1 MKKSTLLSALALSAI
16 AALSLSACTAEETAG
31 GGGGGGDEATKTV
44 WYADVMD
51 SNPIAVAIAQ
61 GMNQTLAENDLKMV
75 RSLAIDTTTGNIDL
89 GAQAQGLTRAIAT
102 NPAAIAYFM
111 LDASAARP
119 QVEEAMG
126 KDIPVFA
133 AFGKPDFE
141 VNGYIALYDE
151 DQGYVSAKYLA
162 ENLEK
167 GDKVAILGG
176 PATQNV
182 LAEEKGAT
190 RALEEAGLEIVGDVE
205 QQRNLTDGAAGGKE
219 IMQGILQQNPD
230 VKGVWVYNDDSA
242 MGAIAAA
249 KQAGVKV
256 LFTSRNG
263 TSDAIAAVKAG
274 DLLGTCDI
282 QPAKL
287 GALLG
292 QAIADQVNG
301 TKKLTGSQQIEAP
314 SAEDCMV
321 TKDNVDEWKA
331 PEELIQYAEIPLG

>member
-16 AALSLSACTAEETAG
+16 AALSLSACTAEEAPTGDSETA
-31 GGGGGGDEATKTV
+31 KTV

-51 SNPIAVAIAQ
+51 SNPVAVAIAQ
-61 GMNQTLAENDLKMV
+61 GMNQTLDENGLKMV

-133 AFGKPDFE
+133 AFGRPDFD

-151 DQGYVSAKYLA
+151 EQGYVSAKYLA
-162 ENLEK
+162 EHLQK
-167 GDKVAILGG
+167 GDKVAVLGG

-249 KQAGVKV
+249 KQAGVEV
-256 LFTSRNG
+256 VFTSRNG
-263 TSDAIAAVKAG
+263 TTDAIAAIKAG

-282 QPAKL
+282 QPVKL
-287 GALLG
+287 GAMLG

-301 TKKLTGSQQIEAP
+301 KTSFSGSQQIDAP
-314 SAEDCMV
+314 PAEDCMV
-321 TKDNVDEWKA
+321 TKDNVDQWKA

>member
-1 MKKSTLLSALALSAI
+1 MKKSTLLSALTLSAI
-16 AALSLSACTAEETAG
+16 AALSLSACTAEETQAD
-31 GGGGGGDEATKTV
+31 GGDEATKTV

-51 SNPIAVAIAQ
+51 SNPVAVAIAQ

-119 QVEEAMG
+119 QVEEALG

-141 VNGYIALYDE
+141 VNGFIALYDE

-162 ENLEK
+162 DHLQG

-219 IMQGILQQNPD
+219 VMQGILQQNPD
-230 VKGVWVYNDDSA
+230 IKGVWVYNDDSA

-249 KQAGVKV
+249 KQAGVEV

-301 TKKLTGSQQIEAP
+301 TTTFTNSQQIDAP
-314 SAEDCMV
+314 PADDCMV
-321 TKDNVDEWKA
+321 TKDNVNEWKA

>member
-1 MKKSTLLSALALSAI
+1 MKKTTLLSALALSAV
-16 AALSLSACTAEETAG
+16 AALALSACTPEESPSTG
-31 GGGGGGDEATKTV
+31 GGGEEGGSKTV

-51 SNPIAVAIAQ
+51 SNPIATAISQ
-61 GMNQTLAENDLKMV
+61 GMNQTLEENGLTMV
-75 RSLAIDTTTGNIDL
+75 RSLAIDTTTGNIDI
-89 GAQAQGLTRAIAT
+89 GAQAQGLTRAIASE
-102 NPAAIAYFM
+102 PAAIAYFM

-133 AFGKPDFE
+133 AFGKPDFD

-151 DQGYVSAKYLA
+151 DQGYVSASYLA
-162 ENLEK
+162 EHLQK

-182 LAEEKGAT
+182 MAAEAGAT
-190 RALEEAGLEIVGDVE
+190 KALEEAGMQIVGDVE

-230 VKGVWVYNDDSA
+230 IKGVWVYNDDSA

-249 KQAGVKV
+249 KQAGASV

-263 TSDAIAAVKAG
+263 TVDAIAAVKAG

-282 QPAKL
+282 QPALL
-287 GALLG
+287 GSALG

-301 TKKLTGSQQIEAP
+301 TKEFKDSERIDSPPADG
-314 SAEDCMV
+314 CMV
-321 TKDNVDEWKA
+321 TNDNVDDWKA
-331 PEELIQYAEIPLG
+331 PEELIQYADIPLG